1 MSDKVKK
8 LNIFDPIL
16 ASAKIDN
23 AVWQDLVQLRAS
35 HFAGPDSYFRLAIE
49 KAIVDARLQ
58 EPLIQLVQKLDN
70 SFFGDQENAVYRM
83 QWEFLKQYLNLR
95 LGLNDNSTVRGL
107 SSLFDEYAESWS
119 PVEDFSSDKKK
130 YVEHYGPSINKYSTY
145 FSDENWNYSQ
155 FACLVLLQYLE
166 FTKELPTER
175 IPILL
180 VTGDDGRC
188 LELVAQRIPGPPNW
202 IVPNWFQ
209 LGLAHLGKGLQL
221 CRSINN
227 AMYQAAPGVAIQW
240 WLEANRQGFAW
251 HDSIDH
257 RDGATDSATIP
268 AACIA
273 KALSNRDPK
282 SNLTL
287 LDGSLA
293 ASGKLTADMACGPVT
308 GLVGKIKG
316 AQNTAIRVFFF
327 PDSCDPKEKEAAEA
341 EARRIGRQ
349 VRWVKTF
356 EEAYESLLVTSEN
369 LQQSKKI
376 SMTRWDSHVIEVDT
390 HALFFE
396 ASERPRTLDRVNA
409 TEPIE
414 SLIEGDEI
422 PLLPSAKSLDEIF
435 QEDGKLTE
443 VYKDAENKSLS
454 YFLVRQPFW
463 YCEASKQ
470 EERWEAAKQDEEPEI
485 EGLESGNHPP
495 QGNEPVEKRDY
506 RKSWRRI
513 TRQHLVQCAL
523 SPNVNWRHVALVC
536 GAGLGKS
543 TNFKYLEA
551 AVNRQLDGRHPLM
564 AICLEISDL
573 ERLHTGGVCDLKLF
587 IEKVVTARL
596 RETKNDLSDEQ
607 LRFSATRL
615 FDAGRLLL
623 LLDSLDQSDH
633 AAKSLSMRWLKFLLD
648 TPCKV
653 WVSGRPYAFKEAEN
667 ELKSFCHD
675 WQFLRVGQLDEPEA
689 RQLIETGPLVRP
701 LIMQ

>member
-1 MSDKVKK
+1 LAAAAVD
-8 LNIFDPIL
+8 DP
-16 ASAKIDN
+16 
-23 AVWQDLVQLRAS
+23 VWQDLVQLWAS

-49 KAIVDARLQ
+49 MAIADDGLEKTLQ
-58 EPLIQLVQKLDN
+58 KTLIKLVQKLDT
-70 SFFGDQENAVYRM
+70 SFFGGQENADYQM

-95 LGLNDNSTVRGL
+95 LGQNDNSTVEGL
-107 SSLFDEYAESWS
+107 SSLLKENAKSWF
-119 PVEDFSSDKKK
+119 PVEDFSSNNNK
-130 YVEHYGPSINKYSTY
+130 YVEHYRPSIDKCSKC
-145 FSDENWNYSQ
+145 FSGENWTYSQ
-155 FACLVLLQYLE
+155 FACLVLLQHLE
-166 FTKELPTER
+166 LSKALPSER

-180 VTGDDGRC
+180 VTGNDGRC
-188 LELVAQRIPGPPNW
+188 LELVAQRIPGPANW

-209 LGLAHLGKGLQL
+209 LGVTQLGAGLQL

-227 AMYQAAPGVAIQW
+227 AMYQVKPGVAIHW
-240 WLEANRQGFAW
+240 WLEAKEQKGFTW
-251 HDSIDH
+251 HDQVDH

-273 KALSNRDPK
+273 QALGERASK
-282 SNLTL
+282 SSLPL

-293 ASGKLTADMACGPVT
+293 ISGKLTADMKCGPVT
-308 GLVGKIKG
+308 GLVGNIRG
-316 AQNTAIRVFFF
+316 AQPTAIRVFFF

-341 EARRIGRQ
+341 EAKGNGCQI
-349 VRWVKTF
+349 RWVKTF

-376 SMTRWDSHVIEVDT
+376 SVTRWDSHVIEVDT

-435 QEDGKLTE
+435 QEDGQLTE

-470 EERWEAAKQDEEPEI
+470 EDRWEAAKQDEEPEI

-495 QGNEPVEKRDY
+495 QGNEPLEKRDH

-523 SPNVNWRHVALVC
+523 SLDANWRHVALVC

-551 AVNRQLDGRHPLM
+551 AVNRQLDGRHELI

-573 ERLHTGGVCDLKLF
+573 ERLQTPSRALF
-587 IEKVVTARL
+587 IEDIVVDRL
-596 RETKNDLSDEQ
+596 RTAQGDLSDEQ

-615 FDAGRLLL
+615 LDAGRLLL

-633 AAKSLSMRWLKFLLD
+633 AAKSLSMRWLKFLLA
-648 TPCKV
+648 TPCKI